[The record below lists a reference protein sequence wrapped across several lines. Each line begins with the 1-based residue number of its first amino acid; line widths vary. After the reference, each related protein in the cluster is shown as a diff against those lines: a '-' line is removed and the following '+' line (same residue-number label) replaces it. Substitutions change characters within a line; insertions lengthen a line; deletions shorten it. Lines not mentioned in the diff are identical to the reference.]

1 MWSGDTG
8 VKECQERPTGPCWG
22 TLLEQGTVGHR
33 GIIGSD
39 SLAIRNVILK
49 KKKKDSIQNLC
60 YDPYNMYDLI
70 NKNLY
75 SVDYIPQHIK
85 KHLHFMPL
93 PRVQVKIVQV
103 I

>member
-1 MWSGDTG
+1 
-8 VKECQERPTGPCWG
+8 
-22 TLLEQGTVGHR
+22 
-33 GIIGSD
+33 
-39 SLAIRNVILK
+39 
-49 KKKKDSIQNLC
+49 
-60 YDPYNMYDLI
+60 MYDLI